1 MHVVFNL
8 PVPFFREGVH
18 PPGIVRFVHPFADL
32 PVMAYLFIV
41 VLVDG
46 FQGAPVNS
54 EGRKA
59 GIVAAGRQVVDTDVD
74 AQAAPLVLLF
84 VRDFY
89 IVDQLD
95 DDPVFVWDQA
105 GLLEGAEVF
114 PLCESRGDCEPA
126 KDPGKTEH
134 PFFQPAVLVGESQL
148 ESPVLFQITGHAGL
162 SPVLILV
169 LSPVPEAGKP
179 RFPVPVEDPEGLLC
193 RLRGRHGGI
202 VRVLL
207 IRL

>member
-1 MHVVFNL
+1 
-8 PVPFFREGVH
+8 
-18 PPGIVRFVHPFADL
+18 
-32 PVMAYLFIV
+32 MAYLFIV

-46 FQGAPVNS
+46 FQGAPVNG

-114 PLCESRGDCEPA
+114 PLCESRGDFPRYLSLCSLQSLRLA
-126 KDPGKTEH
+126 NHD
-134 PFFQPAVLVGESQL
+134 FQFRSRIRRVCCADCAVGM
-148 ESPVLFQITGHAGL
+148 A
-162 SPVLILV
+162 
-169 LSPVPEAGKP
+169 A
-179 RFPVPVEDPEGLLC
+179 
-193 RLRGRHGGI
+193 
-202 VRVLL
+202 
-207 IRL
+207 

>member
-1 MHVVFNL
+1 
-8 PVPFFREGVH
+8 
-18 PPGIVRFVHPFADL
+18 
-32 PVMAYLFIV
+32 MAYLFIV

-46 FQGAPVNS
+46 FQGAPVNG

-59 GIVAAGRQVVDTDVD
+59 GIVAAGCQVVNTDVD

-126 KDPGKTEH
+126 KDPGKTERS
-134 PFFQPAVLVGESQL
+134 FFQPAVL
-148 ESPVLFQITGHAGL
+148 AG
-162 SPVLILV
+162 
-169 LSPVPEAGKP
+169 
-179 RFPVPVEDPEGLLC
+179 
-193 RLRGRHGGI
+193 
-202 VRVLL
+202 
-207 IRL
+207 